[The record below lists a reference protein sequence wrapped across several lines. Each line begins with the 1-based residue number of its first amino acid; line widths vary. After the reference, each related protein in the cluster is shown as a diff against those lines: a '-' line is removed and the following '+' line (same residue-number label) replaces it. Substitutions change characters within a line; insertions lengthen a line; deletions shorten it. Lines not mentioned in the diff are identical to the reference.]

1 MRTVAN
7 LATEEAQALLARLTK
22 EGVSARLL
30 AGADETGTVS
40 SEIVVEDA
48 DFDRACDV
56 AETWDA
62 ERIAEAEKRTRRRCP
77 KCRSPHLE
85 YVPHDK
91 LDYVIRCADC
101 GCEFV
106 I

>member
-7 LATEEAQALLARLTK
+7 LAVEEAQALLARLTR
-22 EGVSARLL
+22 EGVSARIL
-30 AGADETGTVS
+30 AAAEDTGAES
-40 SEIVVEDA
+40 SEIVVEDTEY
-48 DFDRACDV
+48 DRACDV
-56 AETWDA
+56 AEAWDA

-106 I
+106 L